1 MLKRQFRLPAQV
13 SFSGAKSFSSPF
25 FLFKFKKTDLD
36 YPRFGFVVSKR
47 VDKTAVGRNKIK
59 RLLSKVV
66 QEDFLQDSGY
76 DMLVIIKKSFLS
88 EDLDLKKAIKEG
100 VERLK
105 NETLS
110 N

>member
-13 SFSGAKSFSSPF
+13 SFSGARSFSSSF
-25 FLFKFKKTDLD
+25 FLFKFKKTDLP

-59 RLLSKVV
+59 RLLSNVA

-76 DMLVIIKKSFLS
+76 DMLVIVKKSFLL
-88 EDLDLKKAIKEG
+88 EDFDLQKAIKEG
-100 VERLK
+100 VEKLK
-105 NETLS
+105 NEAFS

>member
-1 MLKRQFRLPAQV
+1 M
-13 SFSGAKSFSSPF
+13 
-25 FLFKFKKTDLD
+25 
-36 YPRFGFVVSKR
+36 
-47 VDKTAVGRNKIK
+47 
-59 RLLSKVV
+59 

-100 VERLK
+100 VEKLK
-105 NETLS
+105 NEAFS